1 MDLTASSKNI
11 ARLTKIPI
19 FVSNLMMIISVFQTL
34 ERNMSLSGQYLE
46 ELSRRYKKQ
55 VEEMQKTFEKTLQQ
69 MSEER
74 RRSNER
80 EQKYIE
86 QMSTMQEQM
95 GHMTIAMKTL
105 IEDRDSWFGTMTFFK
120 FIVFQILIVAATFYY
135 LNKRRKTEPVI
146 IQIPK
151 KKKKQDKFR
160 RKSVEGVSGHAT
172 PAAKKRRPSE
182 EALQIARQAIEDT
195 REDND
200 GEWQVAR
207 KNRRRKTSIIH
218 RALEQEPKEW
228 TRQDSIGQLQD
239 NIIPLDEE
247 EFFAPVTEPKEFIE
261 EIAPPKRDT
270 TKTNGS
276 FFNNLKS
283 KTMKTRRLSSPAFLR
298 TLSRQSR
305 NTPSPVVRTDLIYN
319 GKVKADSES
328 PTGSLW
334 SDSTEISQISQNGN
348 EGGKKKKSLKNI
360 LKKVF

>member
-1 MDLTASSKNI
+1 
-11 ARLTKIPI
+11 
-19 FVSNLMMIISVFQTL
+19 
-34 ERNMSLSGQYLE
+34 MSLSGQYLE

-55 VEEMQKTFEKTLQQ
+55 VEEMQKTFEKTVQQ

-95 GHMTIAMKTL
+95 GHLTIALAML
-105 IEDRDSWFGTMTFFK
+105 MEDRDSWFGTMTFFK
-120 FIVFQILIVAATFYY
+120 FIIFQILIIAAAYY
-135 LNKRRKTEPVI
+135 YINKRRKIEPIV

-151 KKKKQDKFR
+151 KKKKQDRMR

-182 EALQIARQAIEDT
+182 EALQIARQAIEDA

-207 KNRRRKTSIIH
+207 KNRRRKSSIIH
-218 RALEQEPKEW
+218 RALEQDKTW
-228 TRQDSIGQLQD
+228 IRQDSIGQLQE

-247 EFFAPVTEPKEFIE
+247 EFFAPVTEPKQFIE
-261 EIAPPKRDT
+261 EQITPPKKES

-276 FFNNLKS
+276 FINSLKS

-298 TLSRQSR
+298 TFSRQSSR
-305 NTPSPVVRTDLIYN
+305 STPSPVVRTLEPIYN
-319 GKVKADSES
+319 GKGKADSES

-334 SDSTEISQISQNGN
+334 SESTEISQTSQNGN
-348 EGGKKKKSLKNI
+348 EGGKKKKSLKNL

>member
-1 MDLTASSKNI
+1 
-11 ARLTKIPI
+11 
-19 FVSNLMMIISVFQTL
+19 
-34 ERNMSLSGQYLE
+34 MSLSGQYLE

-55 VEEMQKTFEKTLQQ
+55 VEEMQKTFEKTVQQ

-95 GHMTIAMKTL
+95 GHLTIALAML
-105 IEDRDSWFGTMTFFK
+105 MEDRDSWFGTMTFFK
-120 FIVFQILIVAATFYY
+120 FIIFQILIIAAAYY
-135 LNKRRKTEPVI
+135 YINKRRKIEPVV

-151 KKKKQDKFR
+151 KKKKQDRMR

-182 EALQIARQAIEDT
+182 EALQIARQAIEDA

-207 KNRRRKTSIIH
+207 KNRRRKSSIIH
-218 RALEQEPKEW
+218 RALEQDKTW
-228 TRQDSIGQLQD
+228 IRQDSIGQLQE

-247 EFFAPVTEPKEFIE
+247 EFFAPVTEPKQFIE
-261 EIAPPKRDT
+261 EQITPPKKES

-276 FFNNLKS
+276 FINSLKS

-298 TLSRQSR
+298 TFSRQSSR
-305 NTPSPVVRTDLIYN
+305 STPSPVVRTLEPIYN
-319 GKVKADSES
+319 GKGKADSES

-334 SDSTEISQISQNGN
+334 SESTEISQTSQNGN
-348 EGGKKKKSLKNI
+348 EGGKKKKSLKNL

>member
-1 MDLTASSKNI
+1 
-11 ARLTKIPI
+11 
-19 FVSNLMMIISVFQTL
+19 
-34 ERNMSLSGQYLE
+34 
-46 ELSRRYKKQ
+46 
-55 VEEMQKTFEKTLQQ
+55 MQKTFEKTVQQ

-95 GHMTIAMKTL
+95 GHLTIALAML
-105 IEDRDSWFGTMTFFK
+105 MEDRDSWFGTMTFFK
-120 FIVFQILIVAATFYY
+120 FIIFQILIIAAAYY
-135 LNKRRKTEPVI
+135 YINKRRKIEPVV

-151 KKKKQDKFR
+151 KKKKQDRMR

-182 EALQIARQAIEDT
+182 EALQIARQAIEDA

-207 KNRRRKTSIIH
+207 KNRRRKSSIIH
-218 RALEQEPKEW
+218 RALEQDKTW
-228 TRQDSIGQLQD
+228 IRQDSIGQLQE

-247 EFFAPVTEPKEFIE
+247 EFFAPVTEPKQFIE
-261 EIAPPKRDT
+261 EQITPPKKES

-276 FFNNLKS
+276 FINSLKS

-298 TLSRQSR
+298 TFSRQSSR
-305 NTPSPVVRTDLIYN
+305 STPSPVVRTLEPIYN
-319 GKVKADSES
+319 GKGKADSES

-334 SDSTEISQISQNGN
+334 SESTEISQTSQNGN
-348 EGGKKKKSLKNI
+348 EGGKKKKSLKNL